1 MILIIII
8 KSLVPPIRNYYEGL
22 ACKHLTSS
30 CRRKWNFVMLLLTNL
45 LVEGIFGKWHI
56 LMDNC
61 YMLVLFF
68 NSKNLLLLLCTYFFD
83 TIGLSTF
90 LEIF

>member
-45 LVEGIFGKWHI
+45 LVEGIFGKSYI

-61 YMLVLFF
+61 YMLVLF
-68 NSKNLLLLLCTYFFD
+68 SIVKTCCFFD

-90 LEIF
+90 LEMF

>member
-45 LVEGIFGKWHI
+45 LVEGIFGKSYI

-61 YMLVLFF
+61 YMLVLF
-68 NSKNLLLLLCTYFFD
+68 SIVKICCFFD

-90 LEIF
+90 LEMF